1 MIEIDSILTTAK
13 TNHLERE
20 LRELNMEQ
28 RPILQNLLRNR
39 NPKMNSHV
47 NSTRFRAP
55 DYHSL
60 IVEAGP
66 TTCSINDGTSSKP
79 NGREV
84 AEVSQSKEKNLINYK
99 TYRQIS
105 TLNRRTLRENWKRK

>member
-28 RPILQNLLRNR
+28 RPILQNLLRNQ

-47 NSTRFRAP
+47 NSTRVRAP

-66 TTCSINDGTSSKP
+66 TTRSTRSSINDGTSSKP
-79 NGREV
+79 KGREV
-84 AEVSQSKEKNLINYK
+84 AEA
-99 TYRQIS
+99 
-105 TLNRRTLRENWKRK
+105 KRKV